1 MEADVKMKKH
11 YSDEEVRKFLQ
22 NHHDPHSQF
31 EKLKTYT
38 NAANTQL
45 FDMDMHETHSVNVIP
60 DKSVKPAMF
69 IPDKLDPKKFRAH
82 PTTIRAMRKELFMGG
97 EDFVDLECL
106 ITCASCK
113 TELDVQFWHFCPY
126 CEASFPSKIR

>member
-1 MEADVKMKKH
+1 MEADAQMTKH
-11 YSDEEVRKFLQ
+11 YNEEEVRKFLKHQ
-22 NHHDPHSQF
+22 HDPNSQLD
-31 EKLKTYT
+31 KLKTYK

-45 FDMDMHETHSVNVIP
+45 FETDYHETHQVNIIP
-60 DKSVKPAMF
+60 DKSIAPALF

-82 PTTIRAMRKELFMGG
+82 PVTIRAMRKDLFMGG

-113 TELDVQFWHFCPY
+113 TEVDIQFWHFCPY
-126 CEASFPSKIR
+126 CEASFPNGIK